1 MTPKTADA
9 GRVEIIALASVSVAM
24 LVVRLVAATRVGF
37 GDSEA
42 LYASYALHPQPA
54 YLDHPGLIGVVARA
68 LGDGAAPTPE
78 RAHVATSVLSSI
90 VPWLMALTCRACGAS
105 WRRALAAGLITALVP
120 EMAIGL
126 FGMTPDLLLALA
138 WISALG
144 LAAFA
149 LRRPPATPLAALG
162 FAGAGLLA
170 GLAAASKVSGLLLAF
185 ALAATYVSPPA
196 RAHARTIAP
205 WAGLAIAAIA
215 IAPIASYEWEASWPM
230 LEHRLFATQTGA
242 GLSLRNVAAL
252 AGGQLLYL
260 SPGVALIAVQSLREL
275 WLGRRDAVGTLLFSA
290 CVLPAA
296 FLVPLCLW
304 SRVAEPHWITP
315 ALLALVAAAARGKYS
330 PNTPRLLAAMAV
342 AAATVVAAYG
352 WVLIPAAVRLASGS
366 WDPKL
371 DITSE
376 LYGWPDVTQQVK
388 NEIAASRSSLG
399 ASDDLAVVAPH
410 WVLCAQLEASLGGA
424 VRVGCN
430 TPIRDDFDQWWPR
443 DRWRRAEVI
452 VWVTDARFG
461 PPPDL
466 AGHVLL
472 RSREIPIRRG
482 GRVIRVFAVSV
493 LTASAL
499 ARLP

>member
-1 MTPKTADA
+1 MTPKTAGA
-9 GRVEIIALASVSVAM
+9 NRVEIIALASLSAAM
-24 LVVRLVAATRVGF
+24 LVVRLVASTRVGF

-54 YLDHPGLIGVVARA
+54 YLDHPGLIGVLARA
-68 LGDGAAPTPE
+68 LGGGVAPTPE
-78 RAHVATSVLSSI
+78 RAHLATSVLSSI

-105 WRRALAAGLITALVP
+105 WHRALAAGLITAVVP

-126 FGMTPDLLLALA
+126 FGMTPDLLLAPS
-138 WISALG
+138 WIGALG

-149 LRRPPATPLAALG
+149 LRRPPATPLAAIG

-170 GLAAASKVSGLLLAF
+170 GLAAASKVSGLLLIL
-185 ALAATYVSPPA
+185 ALAATYASPAA
-196 RAHARTIAP
+196 RRHALTVAP
-205 WAGLAIAAIA
+205 WAGLATALVLIE
-215 IAPIASYEWEASWPM
+215 PIASYEWAAGWPM
-230 LEHRLFATQTGA
+230 VEHRLFATQAAA

-252 AGGQLLYL
+252 VGGQLLYL
-260 SPGVALIAVQSLREL
+260 SPGVALIAVRSLRDL
-275 WLGRRDAVGTLLFSA
+275 WIDRRDAVGTLLLSA

-296 FLVPLCLW
+296 FLVPLCFW

-315 ALLALVAAAARGKYS
+315 ALLGLVAAAARGTYS
-330 PNTPRLLAAMAV
+330 PSTPRVIAAIAV
-342 AAATVVAAYG
+342 ATTMVVAVYA
-352 WVLIPAAVRLASGS
+352 WALIPGAVRLAPGS

-388 NEIAASRSSLG
+388 NEITASRSSLG
-399 ASDDLAVVAPH
+399 ASDELAVVGPH
-410 WVLCAQLEASLGGA
+410 WVLCAQLEASLEGE

-430 TPIRDDFDQWWPR
+430 TPVPDDFDRWWPR
-443 DRWRRAEVI
+443 ERWRRAELV

-461 PPPDL
+461 PPPEL
-466 AGHVLL
+466 PGHVLL
-472 RSREIPIRRG
+472 RSREIPIRRS
-482 GRVIRVFAVSV
+482 GRVIRVFTVAV
-493 LTASAL
+493 LTRSAL